1 MIKKFILIL
10 SAVLCCAE
18 VARAELRI
26 DVTGA
31 RFDPMPIAVQ
41 DFASDSVNA
50 AEAAKNITE
59 VIKADLKG
67 TGLFNPLDKKGF
79 IQKFSSV
86 NEKPKFQDWQ
96 VINAV
101 ALLQGEI
108 NEQSDGRLKV
118 SFRLWDTFAGSQ
130 MDGKVMTT
138 KPDNW
143 RRIAHK
149 IADSIYSRITGEEG
163 YFDTRIVYI
172 AETGPKGNRTKRL
185 AIMDSDGENI
195 RYLTD
200 GSNMVL
206 TPRFSPNMQQVAY
219 LSYYG
224 KQPRVYIYDL
234 QTGTQSVL
242 GDFPGMTFA
251 PRFSPDGKSV
261 IMSMALNGNSDI
273 YAMNLKTKKVTR
285 LTNHSAI
292 DTSPCYSP
300 DGKYIT
306 FNSDRSG
313 SQQIYIMDADGKN
326 VKRISFGEGKYATPV
341 WSVRG
346 DYIAFTKILKGKF
359 YIGVMLTDGSGE
371 RLIAESYLVEAP
383 TWSPNGRLVAFFEQP
398 SANGKTRIHTIDV
411 TGYNEKVIN
420 TPTEASDPAWSPLL
434 PF

>member
-1 MIKKFILIL
+1 MVKKFFLLFLAIT
-10 SAVLCCAE
+10 SFTATAK
-18 VARAELRI
+18 AELRI

-31 RFDPMPIAVQ
+31 RFDPMPIAIP
-41 DFASDSVNA
+41 DFASNSSNA
-50 AEAAKNITE
+50 SQASQDIIG
-59 VIKADLKG
+59 VIKADLEG
-67 TGLFNPLDKKGF
+67 TGLFNPLNPQGF

-108 NEQSDGRLKV
+108 SEQPDGRLKV
-118 SFRLWDTFAGSQ
+118 SFRLWDTFAENQ

-143 RRIAHK
+143 HRIAHK

-172 AETGPKGNRTKRL
+172 AETGSKGNRIKRL
-185 AIMDSDGENI
+185 AVMDYDGENVK
-195 RYLTD
+195 YLTD

-219 LSYYG
+219 LSYFG
-224 KQPRVYIYDL
+224 KKPRVYIYDL
-234 QTGTQSVL
+234 QSGTQKVL

-251 PRFSPDGKSV
+251 PRFSPDGKNV

-273 YAMNLKTKKVTR
+273 YTMNLKTKKVTR
-285 LTNHSAI
+285 LTNHPAI

-300 DGKYIT
+300 DGKHIT

-313 SQQIYIMDADGKN
+313 SQQLYVMDADGKN
-326 VKRISFGEGKYATPV
+326 VKRISFAEGKYATPV

-346 DYIAFTKILKGKF
+346 DYIAFTKILNGKF
-359 YIGVMLTDGSGE
+359 YIGVMLADGSGE
-371 RLIAESYLVEAP
+371 RLIAKSYLAEAP
-383 TWSPNGRLVAFFEQP
+383 TWSPNGRIVAFFGQP
-398 SANGKTRIHTIDV
+398 SPNGKTRIHTIDI
-411 TGYNEKVIN
+411 TGYNEKIIN
-420 TPTEASDPAWSPLL
+420 TPTDASDPAWSPTL